1 MKKLRLLFSLLTL
14 SLFFISSQNVFSQT
28 VYGDGN
34 VVKETRTLSSFNS
47 IELNGV
53 MNVFLKQGSNES
65 AVIEADKNIIPYIV
79 TKVNSSGELEIS
91 SIEKVDIKKST
102 KLNVYVTIKD
112 ISKLECNG
120 VGNLSSESKLDLND
134 LEIENN
140 GVGNIDLDVNCN
152 KLELENN
159 SVGNTTL
166 SGNIDNVNIEHNGV
180 GNIKAYDLI
189 ADNLKIE
196 SNAVG
201 NAEVNSQREIFI
213 TLNGMGN
220 VYYKGN
226 ASVKKLEKNGFG
238 NVKKM

>member
-1 MKKLRLLFSLLTL
+1 MRKLKLLFSLLTL
-14 SLFFISSQNVFSQT
+14 SLIFISSQSVFSQT

-79 TKVNSSGELEIS
+79 TKVNSDGELEIS

-102 KLNVYVTIKD
+102 KLNVYITLKD
-112 ISKLECNG
+112 INKLESNG
-120 VGNLSSESKLDLND
+120 VGNLTSESKLDLND

-166 SGNIDNVNIEHNGV
+166 SGNIDNVDIEHNGV
-180 GNIKAYDLI
+180 GNIKAYDLRVRQS
-189 ADNLKIE
+189 E
-196 SNAVG
+196 M
-201 NAEVNSQREIFI
+201 QRSIHR
-213 TLNGMGN
+213 
-220 VYYKGN
+220 
-226 ASVKKLEKNGFG
+226 EKYLLL
-238 NVKKM
+238 